1 MDAMIFE
8 YMSAIQSFLDSGRK
22 RRAPVNQLSEFW
34 VVWLLSTL
42 DMWWGMEEKCPEWV
56 WKDLYDFEEEEMPSD
71 GRFALTMAAKFQ
83 ENSAIWLFCEKY
95 AHSKR

>member
-1 MDAMIFE
+1 
-8 YMSAIQSFLDSGRK
+8 
-22 RRAPVNQLSEFW
+22 
-34 VVWLLSTL
+34 
-42 DMWWGMEEKCPEWV
+42 MEEKCPEWV